1 MILAI
6 LVGGWRESD
15 YLLVFFTGV
24 GGKNQRHRD
33 IDWNIELIHIRG
45 TKNDTTLVTFNQGNL

>member
-1 MILAI
+1 MIFAI
-6 LVGGWRESD
+6 CSADWRESD
-15 YLLVFFTGV
+15 YLLVFFTGL

-45 TKNDTTLVTFNQGNL
+45 TGNATTLVTFNQGNL